1 MSLSQ
6 KREAATAALFVQTES
21 RWGASHRD
29 GLRKQDGGLLS
40 VKFEELGRIKVIRGA
55 AVS

>member
-1 MSLSQ
+1 MAHIAQSSFLKVS
-6 KREAATAALFVQTES
+6 ATVQDT
-21 RWGASHRD
+21 
-29 GLRKQDGGLLS
+29 RKQDGGLLS